1 HVEILHSDENVI
13 NAFKHLEENIR
24 SKSNDPKLYPELNWD
39 ATVRKSNELCED
51 EKKFS
56 HDRKTHIREAFAK
69 YVGVEVDEIHLDDI
83 PTIAFTGSGGGIRS
97 MICVTAYL
105 RAIQESGLYDCGI
118 YVSGVSGSAWT
129 DAPKVFKALA
139 NNTAPQEAV
148 ELAFGSLVQKKDSGI
163 HLSLIDI
170 YGALLAAKLLIGPD
184 STIQSSDFK
193 LSSQKKYVE
202 GGKSMLPLYAAI
214 YDNRPWKDYLEPE
227 YAALIPDYE
236 QVLEKHKMKNGYFQW
251 YEFTPF
257 EVGCEEF
264 P

>member
-1 HVEILHSDENVI
+1 LMDWLKNHVEILHSDENVI
-13 NAFKHLEENIR
+13 NAFKHLEKNIR
-24 SKSNDPKLYPELNWD
+24 YKSNDPKLYPELNWY
-39 ATVRKSNELCED
+39 ATVGKSNELCED
-51 EKKFS
+51 EKKFV

-83 PTIAFTGSGGGIRS
+83 PTIAFTISCLTNIGG
-97 MICVTAYL
+97 
-105 RAIQESGLYDCGI
+105 
-118 YVSGVSGSAWT
+118 SGSAWI
-129 DAPKVFKALA
+129 FKALA
-139 NNTAPQEAV
+139 NNSAPQEAV

-184 STIQSSDFK
+184 SNTQSSDFK

-202 GGKSMLPLYAAI
+202 GGKNMLPLYAAI

-227 YAALIPDYE
+227 YAALIPNYE